1 MSRKLWP
8 PWKAIHFHLLSLT
21 LLKILIHP
29 FLLSLSLSQPG
40 QTSLPRAKTD
50 GRTDGCRTC
59 FVRCCWCCCYEEEWG
74 GEIDDNHPEWGW
86 IILFLFISL
95 EDYRVLSDEC
105 FPSVRPSSPC
115 SRELSFGILCLLCC
129 AKTKAGVSVQKESG
143 PAHAFV
149 CGAEIGIALQRQ
161 SACRFLKQTEV
172 FFFFPII
179 FF

>member
-1 MSRKLWP
+1 MDRKLWP
-8 PWKAIHFHLLSLT
+8 PWKTICFHWRYWKYSS
-21 LLKILIHP
+21 IRS
-29 FLLSLSLSQPG
+29 FSLSLSQPG

-50 GRTDGCRTC
+50 GRTDAVHVSFAAVDAVVTR
-59 FVRCCWCCCYEEEWG
+59 RNER

-86 IILFLFISL
+86 IVFFLFISL
-95 EDYRVLSDEC
+95 EDYRVFSDEC

-115 SRELSFGILCLLCC
+115 SRELSFGVLCLLCC

-161 SACRFLKQTEV
+161 SACWFLKQTEV
-172 FFFFPII
+172 FSFFSII
-179 FF
+179 FFNY